1 MKQLT
6 SNEIRHIFLEFFKE
20 KNHTIVSSSSLVPH
34 NDPTLLFTN
43 AGMNQFKDYFLGQQK
58 PKFLRAATSQKCV
71 RAGGKHNDLE
81 NVGYTARHHTFFEM
95 LGNFSFGD
103 YFKKEAIIF
112 AWELLTEKFHIPAN
126 KLLVTVYH
134 EDEEAFDIWKNTIN
148 LPHEKIIKI
157 GDKSDKY
164 ISDNFWMM
172 GDTGPCGPCS
182 EIFFDHGSE
191 IPGGPPGSKNEDGDR
206 FIEIWNLVFM
216 QFNRKED
223 GTMELLPKP
232 SVDTGMGLERI
243 SAVLQSVHSNY
254 EIDVFESL
262 IKHAAKILGVK
273 DHLLPSLKVIADHV
287 RSITFLIN
295 DGVQPSN
302 DGRGYVLRRIMRRAI
317 RHGYKLGAQSPF
329 LASIIQSVAE
339 NMNEAYPELSVNI
352 KKIQAITAQEEDK
365 FFETIANG
373 MDLVDREIIRLKTE
387 KLNQFDGEIAFKLHD
402 TYGFPIDLTADICR
416 ENHIT
421 IDQKVFDQ
429 EMEKQKNQ
437 AKSANNFKAS
447 VQIKIDKEPTIFHGY
462 SDIKTESSI
471 EAIIVDDNLVSEV
484 SDKQVC
490 SLVVNNTPFYAESG
504 GQVGDVGEIFND
516 QMTFTVSDT
525 QKLPN
530 GVVVHIG
537 QIIQGHIGLSDKVTC
552 VVNVKR
558 RDSIKRNHS
567 ATHLLHKALKSV
579 LGDHVEQ
586 KGSLVDEFKTRF
598 DFSHSGQMTSEE
610 LCKVE
615 SLVNEEILKNNST
628 QAEIMPIEVAKKS
641 GAMMLFGEKYDDN
654 VRVLTIGNSKE
665 LCGGT
670 HVSATGDIGLF
681 KIISENGISSGIR
694 RIEATTG
701 FNILELLNK
710 QDSLLNLS
718 AKELKTSKEELS
730 IKIKQVVDQIKDQEK
745 QINLLKQKISNDSK
759 SDLINQVE
767 IIKGNKVLIA
777 RLDAIETP
785 QLRTLIDNLKD
796 AIGSGIIILASTVDE
811 KINIGVGI
819 TKDITNQYHAGK
831 IASQI
836 AEMVDGKGG
845 GKPEMAMAGGHN
857 IKQLPKALEHIK
869 EILNT

>member
-6 SNEIRHIFLEFFKE
+6 SNEIRYIFLEFFKE
-20 KNHTIVSSSSLVPH
+20 KNHTIVSSSSLVPN

-43 AGMNQFKDYFLGQQK
+43 AGMNQFKDYFLGQKK
-58 PKFLRAATSQKCV
+58 PKFLRAATSQKCI

-103 YFKKEAIIF
+103 YFKKDAIIF
-112 AWELLTEKFHIPAN
+112 AWELLTEKFHIPPA

-134 EDEEAFDIWKNTIN
+134 EDEEAYNIWKNTIN
-148 LPHEKIIKI
+148 LPSEKIIKI

-182 EIFFDHGSE
+182 EIFYDHGSE
-191 IPGGPPGSKNEDGDR
+191 IPGGPPGSQNEDGDR

-216 QFNRKED
+216 QYNRKDD
-223 GTMELLPKP
+223 GTMDLLPKP

-254 EIDVFESL
+254 EIDLFQNL
-262 IKHAAKILGVK
+262 IKHSAKILGIK
-273 DHLLPSLKVIADHV
+273 DNLLPSLKVIADHV

-329 LASIIQSVAE
+329 LASIIQSVTD
-339 NMNEAYPELSVNI
+339 NMNEPYPELSLNI
-352 KKIQAITAQEEDK
+352 KKIQAITVQEEDK

-373 MDLVDREIIRLKTE
+373 MDLLDREIIRLKTE
-387 KLNQFDGEIAFKLHD
+387 QLNQIDGEIAFKLHD
-402 TYGFPIDLTADICR
+402 TYGFPIDMTADICR

-429 EMEKQKNQ
+429 EMEKQRNQ

-447 VQIKIDKEPTIFHGY
+447 VQIKIDKQPTIFHGY
-462 SDIKTESSI
+462 SNIKTESSI
-471 EAIIVDDNLVSEV
+471 EAVIVGDNLVNEISG
-484 SDKQVC
+484 KQLC

-530 GVVVHIG
+530 GVIIHIG
-537 QIIQGHIGLSDKVTC
+537 QITRGHIRLSDKVTC

-598 DFSHSGQMTSEE
+598 DFSHSGQMTSEQ

-681 KIISENGISSGIR
+681 KIISENGISSGVR

-730 IKIKQVVDQIKDQEK
+730 IKIKQVIDQIKDQEK
-745 QINLLKQKISNDSK
+745 QINLLKHKITNDSK
-759 SDLINQVE
+759 SDLMNQVE

-796 AIGSGIIILASTVDE
+796 SIGSGIIILASTVDE

>member
-1 MKQLT
+1 MKPLT

-148 LPHEKIIKI
+148 LPQEKIIKI
-157 GDKSDKY
+157 GDKSNKY

-223 GTMELLPKP
+223 GTMDLLPKP

-254 EIDVFESL
+254 EIDIFESL
-262 IKHAAKILGVK
+262 IKHAAKTLGVK

-484 SDKQVC
+484 SDKQAC

-537 QIIQGHIGLSDKVTC
+537 QITQGHIGLSDKVTC
-552 VVNVKR
+552 VVNVQR

-598 DFSHSGQMTSEE
+598 DFSHSGQMTSEQ

-615 SLVNEEILKNNST
+615 SMVNEEILKNNAT

-681 KIISENGISSGIR
+681 KIISENGISSGVR

-718 AKELKTSKEELS
+718 AKELKTSKEDLS

-796 AIGSGIIILASTVDE
+796 GIGSGIIILASTVDE

-869 EILNT
+869 EVLNS

>member
-58 PKFLRAATSQKCV
+58 PKFLRAVTSQKCV

-148 LPHEKIIKI
+148 LPQEKIIKI

-254 EIDVFESL
+254 EIDIFESL
-262 IKHAAKILGVK
+262 IKHAAKILSVK

-329 LASIIQSVAE
+329 LASVIQSVAE

-484 SDKQVC
+484 SDKQAC

-730 IKIKQVVDQIKDQEK
+730 IKIKQVIDQIKDQEK

>member
-58 PKFLRAATSQKCV
+58 PKFLRAVTSQKCV

-262 IKHAAKILGVK
+262 IKHAAKILSVK

-484 SDKQVC
+484 SDKQAC

-504 GQVGDVGEIFND
+504 GQVGDVGKIFND

-730 IKIKQVVDQIKDQEK
+730 IKIKQVIDQIKDQEK
-745 QINLLKQKISNDSK
+745 QINLLKQKITNDSK

>member
-134 EDEEAFDIWKNTIN
+134 EDEEAFDIWKNNIN
-148 LPHEKIIKI
+148 LPQEKIIKI

-216 QFNRKED
+216 QFNRRED

-254 EIDVFESL
+254 EIDLFQSL
-262 IKHAAKILGVK
+262 IKNAAKTLGVK

-329 LASIIQSVAE
+329 LASIILSVAE
-339 NMNEAYPELSVNI
+339 NMNEAYPELSINI
-352 KKIQAITAQEEDK
+352 KKIQAITEQEEDK

-387 KLNQFDGEIAFKLHD
+387 KLSQFDGEIAFKLHD

-416 ENHIT
+416 ENQIT

-437 AKSANNFKAS
+437 AKSANNFKTT
-447 VQIKIDKEPTIFHGY
+447 VQIKIDKDPTIFHGY

-471 EAIIVDDNLVSEV
+471 EAIIVEENLVNEISG
-484 SDKQVC
+484 KQVC
-490 SLVVNNTPFYAESG
+490 NLVVNNTPFYAESG

-598 DFSHSGQMTSEE
+598 DFSHSSQMTSEQI
-610 LCKVE
+610 CKVE
-615 SLVNEEILKNNST
+615 SLVNEEILKNNAT

-681 KIISENGISSGIR
+681 KIISENGISSGVR

-718 AKELKTSKEELS
+718 AKELKTSKEDLS

-745 QINLLKQKISNDSK
+745 QINLLKQKITNDSK

>member
-216 QFNRKED
+216 QFNRRED

-254 EIDVFESL
+254 EIDLFQSL
-262 IKHAAKILGVK
+262 IKNAAKTLGVK

-339 NMNEAYPELSVNI
+339 NMNEAYPELSINI

-387 KLNQFDGEIAFKLHD
+387 KLSQFDGEIAFKLHD

-416 ENHIT
+416 ENQIT

-437 AKSANNFKAS
+437 AKSANNFKTT
-447 VQIKIDKEPTIFHGY
+447 VQIKIDKDPTIFHGY

-471 EAIIVDDNLVSEV
+471 EAIIVEENLVNEISG
-484 SDKQVC
+484 KQVC
-490 SLVVNNTPFYAESG
+490 NLVVNNTPFYAESG

-598 DFSHSGQMTSEE
+598 DFSHSSQMTSEQI
-610 LCKVE
+610 CKVE
-615 SLVNEEILKNNST
+615 SLVNEEILKNNAT

-681 KIISENGISSGIR
+681 KIISENGISSGVR

-718 AKELKTSKEELS
+718 AKELKTSKEDLS

-745 QINLLKQKISNDSK
+745 QINLLKQKITNDSK

>member
-148 LPHEKIIKI
+148 LPQEKIIKI

-223 GTMELLPKP
+223 GTMDLLPKP

-262 IKHAAKILGVK
+262 IKHAAKILSVK

-484 SDKQVC
+484 SDKQAC

-504 GQVGDVGEIFND
+504 GQVGDVGKIFND

-730 IKIKQVVDQIKDQEK
+730 IKIKQVVDQIKDQDK

-869 EILNT
+869 EILKT

>member
-148 LPHEKIIKI
+148 LPQEKIIKI

-262 IKHAAKILGVK
+262 IKHAAKILSVK

-462 SDIKTESSI
+462 SDIKSESSI

-490 SLVVNNTPFYAESG
+490 SLVVNSTPFYAESG

-610 LCKVE
+610 LFKVE

>member
-1 MKQLT
+1 MKPLT

-148 LPHEKIIKI
+148 LPQEKIIKI

-191 IPGGPPGSKNEDGDR
+191 IPGGPPGSENEDGDR

-216 QFNRKED
+216 QFNRRQD

-254 EIDVFESL
+254 EIDVFQSL
-262 IKHAAKILGVK
+262 IKNAAKTLGVK

-329 LASIIQSVAE
+329 LASIILGVAE

-416 ENHIT
+416 ENQIT

-437 AKSANNFKAS
+437 AKSANNFKTT
-447 VQIKIDKEPTIFHGY
+447 VQIKIDKDPTIFHGY

-471 EAIIVDDNLVSEV
+471 EAIIVEENLVNEISG
-484 SDKQVC
+484 KQVC

-537 QIIQGHIGLSDKVTC
+537 QITQGHIGLSDKVTC
-552 VVNVKR
+552 VVNVQR

-598 DFSHSGQMTSEE
+598 DFSHSGQMTSEQ

-615 SLVNEEILKNNST
+615 SMVNEEILKNNAT

-681 KIISENGISSGIR
+681 KIISENGISSGVR

-718 AKELKTSKEELS
+718 AKELKTSKEDLS

-745 QINLLKQKISNDSK
+745 QINLLKQKITNDSK

-796 AIGSGIIILASTVDE
+796 GIGSGIIILASTVDE

>member
-6 SNEIRHIFLEFFKE
+6 SNEIRYIFLEFFKE
-20 KNHTIVSSSSLVPH
+20 KNHTIVSSSSLVPN

-43 AGMNQFKDYFLGQQK
+43 AGMNQFKDYFLGQKK
-58 PKFLRAATSQKCV
+58 PKFLRAATSQKCI

-103 YFKKEAIIF
+103 YFKKDAIIF
-112 AWELLTEKFHIPAN
+112 AWELLTEKFHIPPA

-134 EDEEAFDIWKNTIN
+134 EDEEAYNIWKNTIN
-148 LPHEKIIKI
+148 LPSEKIIKI

-182 EIFFDHGSE
+182 EIFYDHGSE
-191 IPGGPPGSKNEDGDR
+191 ILGGPPGSQNEDGDR

-216 QFNRKED
+216 QYNRKDD
-223 GTMELLPKP
+223 GTMDLLPKP

-254 EIDVFESL
+254 EIDLFQNL
-262 IKHAAKILGVK
+262 IKHSAKILGIK
-273 DHLLPSLKVIADHV
+273 DNLLPSLKVIADHV

-329 LASIIQSVAE
+329 LASIIQSVTD
-339 NMNEAYPELSVNI
+339 NMNEPYPELSLNI
-352 KKIQAITAQEEDK
+352 KKIQAITVQEENK

-373 MDLVDREIIRLKTE
+373 MDLLDREIIRLKTE
-387 KLNQFDGEIAFKLHD
+387 QLNQIDGEIAFKLHD
-402 TYGFPIDLTADICR
+402 TYGFPIDMTADICR

-429 EMEKQKNQ
+429 EMEKQRNQ

-447 VQIKIDKEPTIFHGY
+447 VQIKIDKQPTIFHGY
-462 SDIKTESSI
+462 SNIKTESSI
-471 EAIIVDDNLVSEV
+471 EAVIVGDNLVNEISG
-484 SDKQVC
+484 KQLC

-530 GVVVHIG
+530 GVIIHIG
-537 QIIQGHIGLSDKVTC
+537 QITRGHIRLSDKVTC

-598 DFSHSGQMTSEE
+598 DFSHSGQMTSEQ

-681 KIISENGISSGIR
+681 KIISENGISSGVR

-730 IKIKQVVDQIKDQEK
+730 IKIKQVIDQIKDQEK
-745 QINLLKQKISNDSK
+745 QINLLKHKITNDSK
-759 SDLINQVE
+759 SDLMNQVE

-796 AIGSGIIILASTVDE
+796 SIGSGIIILASTVDE

>member
-262 IKHAAKILGVK
+262 IKHAAKILSVK

-490 SLVVNNTPFYAESG
+490 SLVVNSTPFYAESG

-869 EILNT
+869 EILNS

>member
-6 SNEIRHIFLEFFKE
+6 SNEIRYIFLEFFKE
-20 KNHTIVSSSSLVPH
+20 KNHTIVSSSSLVPN

-43 AGMNQFKDYFLGQQK
+43 AGMNQFKDYFLGQKK
-58 PKFLRAATSQKCV
+58 PKFLRAVTSQKCI

-103 YFKKEAIIF
+103 YFKKDAIIF
-112 AWELLTEKFHIPAN
+112 AWELLTEKFHIPAA

-134 EDEEAFDIWKNTIN
+134 EDEEAYNIWKNTIN
-148 LPHEKIIKI
+148 LPSEKIIKI

-182 EIFFDHGSE
+182 EIFYDHGSE
-191 IPGGPPGSKNEDGDR
+191 ILGGPPGSQNEDGDR

-216 QFNRKED
+216 QYNRKDD
-223 GTMELLPKP
+223 GTMDLLPKP

-254 EIDVFESL
+254 EIDLFQNL
-262 IKHAAKILGVK
+262 IKHSAKILGIK
-273 DHLLPSLKVIADHV
+273 DNLLPSLKVIADHV

-329 LASIIQSVAE
+329 LASIIQSVTD
-339 NMNEAYPELSVNI
+339 NMNEPYPELSLNI
-352 KKIQAITAQEEDK
+352 KKIQAITVQEEDK

-373 MDLVDREIIRLKTE
+373 MDLLDREIIRLKTE
-387 KLNQFDGEIAFKLHD
+387 KLNQIDGEIAFKLHD
-402 TYGFPIDLTADICR
+402 TYGFPIDMTADICR

-421 IDQKVFDQ
+421 IDKKVFDQ
-429 EMEKQKNQ
+429 EMEKQRNQ

-447 VQIKIDKEPTIFHGY
+447 VQIKIDKQPTIFHGY
-462 SDIKTESSI
+462 SNIKTESSI
-471 EAIIVDDNLVSEV
+471 EAVIVGDNLVNEISG
-484 SDKQVC
+484 KQLC

-530 GVVVHIG
+530 GVIIHIG
-537 QIIQGHIGLSDKVTC
+537 QITRGHIRLSDKVTC

-598 DFSHSGQMTSEE
+598 DFSHSGQMTSEQ

-681 KIISENGISSGIR
+681 KIISENGISSGVR

-730 IKIKQVVDQIKDQEK
+730 IKIKQVIDQIKDQEK
-745 QINLLKQKISNDSK
+745 QINLLKHKITNDSK
-759 SDLINQVE
+759 SDLMNQVE

-796 AIGSGIIILASTVDE
+796 SIGSGIIILASTVDE

>member
-223 GTMELLPKP
+223 GTMDLLPKP

-254 EIDVFESL
+254 EIDLFQSL
-262 IKHAAKILGVK
+262 IKNAAKTLGVK

-339 NMNEAYPELSVNI
+339 NMNEAYPELSINI

-387 KLNQFDGEIAFKLHD
+387 KLSQFDGEIAFKLHD

-416 ENHIT
+416 ENQIT

-437 AKSANNFKAS
+437 AKSANNFKTT
-447 VQIKIDKEPTIFHGY
+447 VQIKIDKDPTIFHGY

-471 EAIIVDDNLVSEV
+471 EAIIVEENLVNEISG
-484 SDKQVC
+484 KQVC
-490 SLVVNNTPFYAESG
+490 NLVVNNTPFYAESG

-598 DFSHSGQMTSEE
+598 DFSHSSQMTSEQI
-610 LCKVE
+610 CKVE
-615 SLVNEEILKNNST
+615 SLVNEEILKNNAT

-681 KIISENGISSGIR
+681 KIISENGISSGVR

-718 AKELKTSKEELS
+718 AKELKTSKEDLS

-745 QINLLKQKISNDSK
+745 QINLLKQKITNDSK

>member
-6 SNEIRHIFLEFFKE
+6 SNEIRYIFLEFFKE
-20 KNHTIVSSSSLVPH
+20 KNHTIVSSSSLVPN

-43 AGMNQFKDYFLGQQK
+43 AGMNQFKDYFLGQKK
-58 PKFLRAATSQKCV
+58 PKFLRAATSQKCI

-103 YFKKEAIIF
+103 YFKKDAIIF
-112 AWELLTEKFHIPAN
+112 AWELLTEKFHIPAA

-134 EDEEAFDIWKNTIN
+134 EDEEAYNIWKNTIN
-148 LPHEKIIKI
+148 LPSEKIIKI

-182 EIFFDHGSE
+182 EIFYDHGSE
-191 IPGGPPGSKNEDGDR
+191 IPGGPPGSQNEDGDR

-216 QFNRKED
+216 QYNRKDD
-223 GTMELLPKP
+223 GTMDLLPKP

-254 EIDVFESL
+254 EIDLFQNL
-262 IKHAAKILGVK
+262 IKHSAKILGIK
-273 DHLLPSLKVIADHV
+273 DNLLPSLKVIADHV

-329 LASIIQSVAE
+329 LASIIQSVTD
-339 NMNEAYPELSVNI
+339 NMNEPYPELSLNI
-352 KKIQAITAQEEDK
+352 KKIQAITVQEEDK

-373 MDLVDREIIRLKTE
+373 MDLLDREIIRLKTE
-387 KLNQFDGEIAFKLHD
+387 QLNQIDGEIAFKLHD
-402 TYGFPIDLTADICR
+402 TYGFPIDMTADICR

-421 IDQKVFDQ
+421 IDKKVFDQ
-429 EMEKQKNQ
+429 EMEKQRNQ

-447 VQIKIDKEPTIFHGY
+447 VQIKIDKQPTIFHGY
-462 SDIKTESSI
+462 SNIKTESSI
-471 EAIIVDDNLVSEV
+471 EAVIVGDNLVNEISG
-484 SDKQVC
+484 KQLC

-516 QMTFTVSDT
+516 QMIFTVSDT

-530 GVVVHIG
+530 GVIIHIG
-537 QIIQGHIGLSDKVTC
+537 QITRGHIRLSYKVTC

-598 DFSHSGQMTSEE
+598 DFSHSGQMTSEQ

-681 KIISENGISSGIR
+681 KIISENGISSGVR

-730 IKIKQVVDQIKDQEK
+730 IKIKQVIDQIKDQEK
-745 QINLLKQKISNDSK
+745 QINLLKHKITNDSK
-759 SDLINQVE
+759 SDLMNQVE

-796 AIGSGIIILASTVDE
+796 SIGSGIIILASTVDE

>member
-148 LPHEKIIKI
+148 LPQEKIIKI

-223 GTMELLPKP
+223 GTMDLLPKP

-254 EIDVFESL
+254 EIDIFESL
-262 IKHAAKILGVK
+262 IKHAAKILSVK

>member
-134 EDEEAFDIWKNTIN
+134 EDEEAFDIWKNNIN
-148 LPHEKIIKI
+148 LPQEKIIKI

-191 IPGGPPGSKNEDGDR
+191 IPGGPPGSENEDGDR

-254 EIDVFESL
+254 EIDLFQSL
-262 IKHAAKILGVK
+262 IKNAAKTLGVK

-339 NMNEAYPELSVNI
+339 NMNEAYPELSINI
-352 KKIQAITAQEEDK
+352 KKIQAITEQEEDK

-387 KLNQFDGEIAFKLHD
+387 KLSQFDGEIAFKLHD

-416 ENHIT
+416 ENQIT

-437 AKSANNFKAS
+437 AKSANNFKTT
-447 VQIKIDKEPTIFHGY
+447 VQIKIDKDPTIFHGY

-471 EAIIVDDNLVSEV
+471 EAIIVEENLVNEISG
-484 SDKQVC
+484 KQVC
-490 SLVVNNTPFYAESG
+490 NLVVNNTPFYAESG

-598 DFSHSGQMTSEE
+598 DFSHSSQMTSEQI
-610 LCKVE
+610 CKVE
-615 SLVNEEILKNNST
+615 SLVNEEILKNNAT

-681 KIISENGISSGIR
+681 KIISENGISSGVR

-718 AKELKTSKEELS
+718 AKELKTSKEDLS

-745 QINLLKQKISNDSK
+745 QINLLKQKITNDSK

>member
-58 PKFLRAATSQKCV
+58 PKFLRAVTSQKCV

-148 LPHEKIIKI
+148 LPQEKIIKI

-223 GTMELLPKP
+223 GTMDLLPKP

-254 EIDVFESL
+254 EIDIFESL
-262 IKHAAKILGVK
+262 IKHAAKILSVK

-329 LASIIQSVAE
+329 LASVIQSVAE

-484 SDKQVC
+484 SDKQAC

-504 GQVGDVGEIFND
+504 GQVGDVGKIFND

-710 QDSLLNLS
+710 QDSLLNFS

-730 IKIKQVVDQIKDQEK
+730 IKIKQVIDQIKDQEK

>member
-6 SNEIRHIFLEFFKE
+6 SNEIRYIFLEFFKE
-20 KNHTIVSSSSLVPH
+20 KNHTIVSSSSLVPN

-43 AGMNQFKDYFLGQQK
+43 AGMNQFKDYFLGQKK
-58 PKFLRAATSQKCV
+58 PKFLRAATSQKCI

-103 YFKKEAIIF
+103 YFKKDAIIF
-112 AWELLTEKFHIPAN
+112 AWELLTEKFHIPPA

-134 EDEEAFDIWKNTIN
+134 EDEEAYNIWKNTIN
-148 LPHEKIIKI
+148 LPNEKIIKI

-182 EIFFDHGSE
+182 EIFYDHGSE
-191 IPGGPPGSKNEDGDR
+191 IPGGPPGSQNEDGDR

-216 QFNRKED
+216 QYNRKDD
-223 GTMELLPKP
+223 GTMDLLPKP

-254 EIDVFESL
+254 EIDLFQNL
-262 IKHAAKILGVK
+262 IKHSAKILGIK
-273 DHLLPSLKVIADHV
+273 DNLLPSLKVIADHV

-329 LASIIQSVAE
+329 LASIIQSVTD
-339 NMNEAYPELSVNI
+339 NMNEPYPELSLNI
-352 KKIQAITAQEEDK
+352 KKIQAITVQEEDK

-373 MDLVDREIIRLKTE
+373 MDLLDREIIRLKTE
-387 KLNQFDGEIAFKLHD
+387 QLNQIDGEIAFKLHD
-402 TYGFPIDLTADICR
+402 TYGFPIDMTADICR

-429 EMEKQKNQ
+429 EMEKQRNQ

-447 VQIKIDKEPTIFHGY
+447 VQIKIDKQPTIFHGY
-462 SDIKTESSI
+462 SNIKTESSI
-471 EAIIVDDNLVSEV
+471 EAVIVGDNLVNEISG
-484 SDKQVC
+484 KQLC

-530 GVVVHIG
+530 GVIIHIG
-537 QIIQGHIGLSDKVTC
+537 QITRGHIRLSDKVTC

-598 DFSHSGQMTSEE
+598 DFSHSGQMTSEQ

-681 KIISENGISSGIR
+681 KIISENGISSGVR

-730 IKIKQVVDQIKDQEK
+730 IKIKQVIDQIKDQEK
-745 QINLLKQKISNDSK
+745 QINLLKHKITNDSK
-759 SDLINQVE
+759 SDLMNQVE

-796 AIGSGIIILASTVDE
+796 SIGSGIIILASTVDE

>member
-148 LPHEKIIKI
+148 LPQEKIIKI

-254 EIDVFESL
+254 EIDLFQSL
-262 IKHAAKILGVK
+262 IKNAAKTLGVK

-329 LASIIQSVAE
+329 LASIILGVAE

-416 ENHIT
+416 ENQIT

-437 AKSANNFKAS
+437 AKSANNFKTT
-447 VQIKIDKEPTIFHGY
+447 VQIKIDKDPTIFHGY

-484 SDKQVC
+484 SDKQAC

-537 QIIQGHIGLSDKVTC
+537 QITQGHIGLSDKVTC
-552 VVNVKR
+552 VVNVQR

-598 DFSHSGQMTSEE
+598 DFSHSGQMSSEQ

-615 SLVNEEILKNNST
+615 SMVNEEILKNNAT

-681 KIISENGISSGIR
+681 KIISENGISSGVR

-718 AKELKTSKEELS
+718 AKELKTSKEDLS

-745 QINLLKQKISNDSK
+745 QINLLKQKITNDSK

-869 EILNT
+869 EVLNS

>member
-6 SNEIRHIFLEFFKE
+6 SNEIRYIFLEFFKE
-20 KNHTIVSSSSLVPH
+20 KNHTIVSSSSLVPN

-43 AGMNQFKDYFLGQQK
+43 AGMNQFKDYFLGQKK
-58 PKFLRAATSQKCV
+58 PKFLRAATSQKCI

-103 YFKKEAIIF
+103 YFKKDAIIF
-112 AWELLTEKFHIPAN
+112 AWELLTEKFHIPAA

-134 EDEEAFDIWKNTIN
+134 EDEEAYNIWKNTIN
-148 LPHEKIIKI
+148 LPSEKIIKI

-182 EIFFDHGSE
+182 EIFYDHGSE
-191 IPGGPPGSKNEDGDR
+191 ILGGPPGSQNEDGDR

-216 QFNRKED
+216 QYNRKDD
-223 GTMELLPKP
+223 GTMDLLPKP

-254 EIDVFESL
+254 EIDLFQNL
-262 IKHAAKILGVK
+262 IKHSAKILGIK
-273 DHLLPSLKVIADHV
+273 DNLLPSLKVIADHV

-329 LASIIQSVAE
+329 LASIIQSVTD
-339 NMNEAYPELSVNI
+339 NMNEPYPELSLNI
-352 KKIQAITAQEEDK
+352 KKIQAITVQEEDK

-373 MDLVDREIIRLKTE
+373 MDLLDREIIRLKTE
-387 KLNQFDGEIAFKLHD
+387 QLNQIDGEIAFKLHD
-402 TYGFPIDLTADICR
+402 TYGFPIDMTADICR

-429 EMEKQKNQ
+429 EMEKQRNQ

-447 VQIKIDKEPTIFHGY
+447 VQIKIDKQPTIFHGY
-462 SDIKTESSI
+462 SNIKTESSI
-471 EAIIVDDNLVSEV
+471 EAVIVGDNLVNEISG
-484 SDKQVC
+484 KQLC

-530 GVVVHIG
+530 GVIIHIG
-537 QIIQGHIGLSDKVTC
+537 QITRGHIRLSDKVTC
-552 VVNVKR
+552 LVNVKR

-598 DFSHSGQMTSEE
+598 DFSHSGQMTSEQ

-681 KIISENGISSGIR
+681 KIISENGISSGVR

-730 IKIKQVVDQIKDQEK
+730 IKIKQVIDQIKDQEK
-745 QINLLKQKISNDSK
+745 QINLLKHKITNDSK
-759 SDLINQVE
+759 SDLMNQVE

-796 AIGSGIIILASTVDE
+796 SIGSGIIILASTVDE

>member
-182 EIFFDHGSE
+182 EIFFDNGSE

-223 GTMELLPKP
+223 GTMDLLPKP

-262 IKHAAKILGVK
+262 IKHAAKILSVK

-490 SLVVNNTPFYAESG
+490 SLVVNSTPFYAESG

-718 AKELKTSKEELS
+718 AKELKTSKEDLS

-745 QINLLKQKISNDSK
+745 QINLLKQKITNDSK

>member
-103 YFKKEAIIF
+103 YFKKEAIVF

-191 IPGGPPGSKNEDGDR
+191 IPGGPPGSENEDGDR

-223 GTMELLPKP
+223 GSMELLPKP

-254 EIDVFESL
+254 EIDLFQSL
-262 IKHAAKILGVK
+262 IKHAAKTLGVK

-329 LASIIQSVAE
+329 LASIIHSVAE
-339 NMNEAYPELSVNI
+339 NMNEAYPELSINI

-373 MDLVDREIIRLKTE
+373 MELVDREIIRLKTE
-387 KLNQFDGEIAFKLHD
+387 KLTQFDGEIAFKLHD

-416 ENHIT
+416 ENDIT

-447 VQIKIDKEPTIFHGY
+447 VQIKIDKEPTVFHGY

-471 EAIIVDDNLVSEV
+471 EAIIVDDNLVNEISGN
-484 SDKQVC
+484 QLC
-490 SLVVNNTPFYAESG
+490 GIVVNNTPFYAESG

-516 QMTFTVSDT
+516 QMIFTVSDT

-530 GVVVHIG
+530 GVVVHMG
-537 QIIQGHIGLSDKVTC
+537 QITQGHIQLSDKVTC
-552 VVNVKR
+552 AVNAKR

-598 DFSHSGQMTSEE
+598 DFSHSGQMTFEQ

-654 VRVLTIGNSKE
+654 VRVLSIGNSKE

-670 HVSATGDIGLF
+670 HVTATGDIGLF
-681 KIISENGISSGIR
+681 KIISENGISSGVR

-745 QINLLKQKISNDSK
+745 QINLLKQKITNNSK

-785 QLRTLIDNLKD
+785 QLRTLIDNLKEG
-796 AIGSGIIILASTVDE
+796 IGSGIIILASTVDE

>member
-6 SNEIRHIFLEFFKE
+6 SNEIRYIFLEFFKE
-20 KNHTIVSSSSLVPH
+20 KNHTIVSSSSLVPN

-43 AGMNQFKDYFLGQQK
+43 AGMNQFKDYFLGQKK
-58 PKFLRAATSQKCV
+58 PKFLRAATSQKCI

-103 YFKKEAIIF
+103 YFKKDAIIF
-112 AWELLTEKFHIPAN
+112 AWELLTEKFHIPAA

-134 EDEEAFDIWKNTIN
+134 EDEEAYNIWKNTIN
-148 LPHEKIIKI
+148 LPNEKIIKI

-182 EIFFDHGSE
+182 EIFYDHGSE
-191 IPGGPPGSKNEDGDR
+191 IPGGPPGSQNEDGDR

-216 QFNRKED
+216 QYNRKDD
-223 GTMELLPKP
+223 GTMDLLPKP

-254 EIDVFESL
+254 EIDLFQNL
-262 IKHAAKILGVK
+262 IKHSAKILGIK
-273 DHLLPSLKVIADHV
+273 DNLLPSLKVIADHV

-329 LASIIQSVAE
+329 LASIIQSVTD
-339 NMNEAYPELSVNI
+339 NMNEPYPELSLNI
-352 KKIQAITAQEEDK
+352 KKIQAITVQEEDK

-373 MDLVDREIIRLKTE
+373 MDLLDREIIRLKTE
-387 KLNQFDGEIAFKLHD
+387 QLNQIDGEIAFKLHD
-402 TYGFPIDLTADICR
+402 TYGFPIDMTADICR

-429 EMEKQKNQ
+429 EMEKQRNQ

-447 VQIKIDKEPTIFHGY
+447 VQIKIDKQPTIFHGY
-462 SDIKTESSI
+462 SNIKTESSI
-471 EAIIVDDNLVSEV
+471 EAVIVDDNLVNEISG
-484 SDKQVC
+484 KQLC

-530 GVVVHIG
+530 GVIIHIG
-537 QIIQGHIGLSDKVTC
+537 QITRGHIRLSDKVTC

-598 DFSHSGQMTSEE
+598 DFSHSGQMTSEQ

-681 KIISENGISSGIR
+681 KIISENGISSGVR

-730 IKIKQVVDQIKDQEK
+730 IKIKQVIDQIKDQEK
-745 QINLLKQKISNDSK
+745 QINLLKHKITNDSK
-759 SDLINQVE
+759 SDLMNQVE

-796 AIGSGIIILASTVDE
+796 SIGSGIIILASTVDE

>member
-191 IPGGPPGSKNEDGDR
+191 IPGGPPGSENEDGDR

-216 QFNRKED
+216 QFNRRED

-254 EIDVFESL
+254 EIDLFQSL
-262 IKHAAKILGVK
+262 IKNAAKTLGVK

-416 ENHIT
+416 ENQIT

-437 AKSANNFKAS
+437 AKSANNFKTT
-447 VQIKIDKEPTIFHGY
+447 VQIKIDKDPTIFHGY

-471 EAIIVDDNLVSEV
+471 EAIIVEENLVNEISG
-484 SDKQVC
+484 KQVC

-537 QIIQGHIGLSDKVTC
+537 QITQGHIGLSDKVTC
-552 VVNVKR
+552 VVNVQR

-598 DFSHSGQMTSEE
+598 DFSHSGQMTSEQ

-615 SLVNEEILKNNST
+615 SMVNEEILKNNAT

-681 KIISENGISSGIR
+681 KIISENGISSGVR

-718 AKELKTSKEELS
+718 GKELKTSKEDLS

-745 QINLLKQKISNDSK
+745 QINLLKQKITNDSK

-869 EILNT
+869 EILNS

>member
-6 SNEIRHIFLEFFKE
+6 SNEIRYIFLEFFKE
-20 KNHTIVSSSSLVPH
+20 KNHTIVSSSSLVPN

-43 AGMNQFKDYFLGQQK
+43 AGMNQFKDYFLGQKK
-58 PKFLRAATSQKCV
+58 PKFLRAATSQKCI

-103 YFKKEAIIF
+103 YFKKDAIIF
-112 AWELLTEKFHIPAN
+112 AWELLTEKFHIPPA

-134 EDEEAFDIWKNTIN
+134 EDEEAYNIWKNTIN
-148 LPHEKIIKI
+148 LPSEKIIKI

-182 EIFFDHGSE
+182 EIFYDHGSE
-191 IPGGPPGSKNEDGDR
+191 IPGGPPGSQNEDGDR

-216 QFNRKED
+216 QYNRKDD
-223 GTMELLPKP
+223 GTMDLIPKP

-254 EIDVFESL
+254 EIDLFQNL
-262 IKHAAKILGVK
+262 IKHSAKILGIK
-273 DHLLPSLKVIADHV
+273 DNLLPSLKVIADHV

-329 LASIIQSVAE
+329 LASIIQSVTD
-339 NMNEAYPELSVNI
+339 NMNEPYPELSLNI
-352 KKIQAITAQEEDK
+352 KKIQAITVQEEDK

-373 MDLVDREIIRLKTE
+373 MDLLDREIIRLKTE
-387 KLNQFDGEIAFKLHD
+387 QLNQIDGEIAFKLHD
-402 TYGFPIDLTADICR
+402 TYGFPIDMTADICR

-429 EMEKQKNQ
+429 EMEKQRNQ

-447 VQIKIDKEPTIFHGY
+447 VQIKIDKQPTIFHGY
-462 SDIKTESSI
+462 SNIKTESSI
-471 EAIIVDDNLVSEV
+471 EAVIVGDNLVNEISG
-484 SDKQVC
+484 KQLC

-530 GVVVHIG
+530 GVIIHIG
-537 QIIQGHIGLSDKVTC
+537 QITRGHIRLSDKVTC

-598 DFSHSGQMTSEE
+598 DFSHSGQMTSEQ

-681 KIISENGISSGIR
+681 KIISENGISSGVR

-730 IKIKQVVDQIKDQEK
+730 IKIKQVIDQIKDQEK
-745 QINLLKQKISNDSK
+745 QINLLKHKITNDSK
-759 SDLINQVE
+759 SDLMNQVE

-796 AIGSGIIILASTVDE
+796 SIGSGIIILASTVDE

>member
-6 SNEIRHIFLEFFKE
+6 SNEIRYIFLEFFKE
-20 KNHTIVSSSSLVPH
+20 KNHTIVSSSSLVPN

-43 AGMNQFKDYFLGQQK
+43 AGMNQFKDYFLGQKK
-58 PKFLRAATSQKCV
+58 PKFLRAATSQKCI

-103 YFKKEAIIF
+103 YFKKDAIIF
-112 AWELLTEKFHIPAN
+112 AWELLTEKFHIPAA

-134 EDEEAFDIWKNTIN
+134 EDEEAYNIWKNTIN
-148 LPHEKIIKI
+148 LPSEKIIKI

-182 EIFFDHGSE
+182 EIFYDHGSE
-191 IPGGPPGSKNEDGDR
+191 IPGCPPGSQNEDGDR

-216 QFNRKED
+216 QYNRKDD
-223 GTMELLPKP
+223 GTMDLLPKP

-254 EIDVFESL
+254 EIDLFQNL
-262 IKHAAKILGVK
+262 IKHSAKILGIK
-273 DHLLPSLKVIADHV
+273 DNLLPSLKVIADHV

-329 LASIIQSVAE
+329 LASIIQSVTD
-339 NMNEAYPELSVNI
+339 NMNEPYPELSLNI
-352 KKIQAITAQEEDK
+352 KKIQAITVQEEDK

-373 MDLVDREIIRLKTE
+373 MDLLDREIIRLKTE
-387 KLNQFDGEIAFKLHD
+387 QLNQIDGEIAFKLHD
-402 TYGFPIDLTADICR
+402 TYGFPIDMTADICR

-429 EMEKQKNQ
+429 EMEKQRNQ

-447 VQIKIDKEPTIFHGY
+447 VQIKIDKQPTIFHGY
-462 SDIKTESSI
+462 SNIKTESSI
-471 EAIIVDDNLVSEV
+471 EAVIVGDNLVNEISG
-484 SDKQVC
+484 KQLC

-530 GVVVHIG
+530 GVIIHIG
-537 QIIQGHIGLSDKVTC
+537 QITRGHIRLSDKVTC

-598 DFSHSGQMTSEE
+598 DFSHSGQMTSEQ

-681 KIISENGISSGIR
+681 KIISENGISSGVR

-730 IKIKQVVDQIKDQEK
+730 IKIKQVIDQIKDQEK
-745 QINLLKQKISNDSK
+745 QINLLKHKITNDSK
-759 SDLINQVE
+759 SDLMNQVE

-796 AIGSGIIILASTVDE
+796 SIGSGIIILASTVDE

>member
-103 YFKKEAIIF
+103 YFKKEAIVF

-191 IPGGPPGSKNEDGDR
+191 IPGGPPGSENEDGDR

-254 EIDVFESL
+254 EIDLFQSL
-262 IKHAAKILGVK
+262 IKHAAKTLGVK

-329 LASIIQSVAE
+329 LASIIHSVAE
-339 NMNEAYPELSVNI
+339 NMNEAYPELSINI

-373 MDLVDREIIRLKTE
+373 MELVDREIIRLKTE
-387 KLNQFDGEIAFKLHD
+387 KLTQFDGEIAFKLHD

-416 ENHIT
+416 ENDIT

-447 VQIKIDKEPTIFHGY
+447 VQIKIDKEPTVFHGY

-471 EAIIVDDNLVSEV
+471 EAIIVDDNLVNEISGN
-484 SDKQVC
+484 QLC
-490 SLVVNNTPFYAESG
+490 GIVVNNTPFYAESG

-516 QMTFTVSDT
+516 QMIFTVSDT

-530 GVVVHIG
+530 GVVVHMG
-537 QIIQGHIGLSDKVTC
+537 QITQGHIQLSDKVTC

-598 DFSHSGQMTSEE
+598 DFSHSGQMTFEQ

-670 HVSATGDIGLF
+670 HVTATGDIGLF
-681 KIISENGISSGIR
+681 KIISENGISSGVR

-745 QINLLKQKISNDSK
+745 QINLLKQKITNNSK

-785 QLRTLIDNLKD
+785 QLRTLIDNLKEG
-796 AIGSGIIILASTVDE
+796 IGSGIIILASTVDE

>member
-6 SNEIRHIFLEFFKE
+6 SNEIRYIFLEFFKE
-20 KNHTIVSSSSLVPH
+20 KNHTIVSSSSLVPN

-43 AGMNQFKDYFLGQQK
+43 AGMNQFKDYFLGQKK
-58 PKFLRAATSQKCV
+58 PKFLRAATSQKCI

-81 NVGYTARHHTFFEM
+81 NLGYTARHHTFFEM

-103 YFKKEAIIF
+103 YFKKDAIIF
-112 AWELLTEKFHIPAN
+112 AWELLTEKFHIPAA

-134 EDEEAFDIWKNTIN
+134 EDEEAYNIWKNTIN
-148 LPHEKIIKI
+148 LPSEKIIKI

-182 EIFFDHGSE
+182 EIFYDHGSE
-191 IPGGPPGSKNEDGDR
+191 IPGGPPGSQNEDGDR

-216 QFNRKED
+216 QYNRKDD
-223 GTMELLPKP
+223 GTMDLLPKP

-254 EIDVFESL
+254 EIDLFQNL
-262 IKHAAKILGVK
+262 IKHSAKILGIK
-273 DHLLPSLKVIADHV
+273 DNLLPSLKVIADHV

-329 LASIIQSVAE
+329 LASIIQSVTD
-339 NMNEAYPELSVNI
+339 NMNEPYPELSLNI
-352 KKIQAITAQEEDK
+352 KKIQAITVQEEDK

-373 MDLVDREIIRLKTE
+373 MDLLDREIIRLKTE
-387 KLNQFDGEIAFKLHD
+387 QLNQIDGEIAFKLHD
-402 TYGFPIDLTADICR
+402 TYGFPIDMTADICR

-429 EMEKQKNQ
+429 EMEKQRNQ

-447 VQIKIDKEPTIFHGY
+447 VQIKIDKQPTIFHGY
-462 SDIKTESSI
+462 SNIKTESSI
-471 EAIIVDDNLVSEV
+471 EAVIVGDNLVNEISG
-484 SDKQVC
+484 KQLC

-516 QMTFTVSDT
+516 QMIFTVSDT

-530 GVVVHIG
+530 GVIIHIG
-537 QIIQGHIGLSDKVTC
+537 QITRGHIRLSDKVTC

-598 DFSHSGQMTSEE
+598 DFSHSGQMTSEQ

-681 KIISENGISSGIR
+681 KIISENGISSGVR

-730 IKIKQVVDQIKDQEK
+730 IKIKQVIDQIKDQEK
-745 QINLLKQKISNDSK
+745 QINLLKHKITNDSK
-759 SDLINQVE
+759 SDLMNQVE

-796 AIGSGIIILASTVDE
+796 SIGSGIIILASTVDE

>member
-1 MKQLT
+1 MKPLT

-134 EDEEAFDIWKNTIN
+134 EDEEAFDIWKNNIN

-191 IPGGPPGSKNEDGDR
+191 IPGGPPGSENEDGDR

-216 QFNRKED
+216 QFNRRQD

-254 EIDVFESL
+254 EIDLFQSL
-262 IKHAAKILGVK
+262 IKNAAKTLGVK

-416 ENHIT
+416 ENQIT

-437 AKSANNFKAS
+437 AKSANNFKTT
-447 VQIKIDKEPTIFHGY
+447 VQIKIDKDPTIFHGY

-471 EAIIVDDNLVSEV
+471 EAIIVEENLVNEISG
-484 SDKQVC
+484 KQVC

-537 QIIQGHIGLSDKVTC
+537 QITQGHIGLSDKVTC
-552 VVNVKR
+552 VVNVQR

-598 DFSHSGQMTSEE
+598 DFSHSGQMTSEQ

-615 SLVNEEILKNNST
+615 SMVNEEILKNNAT

-681 KIISENGISSGIR
+681 KIISENGISSGVR

-718 AKELKTSKEELS
+718 AKELKTSKEDLS

-745 QINLLKQKISNDSK
+745 QINLLKQKITNDSK

-796 AIGSGIIILASTVDE
+796 GIGSGIIILASTVDE

-869 EILNT
+869 EVLNS

>member
-1 MKQLT
+1 
-6 SNEIRHIFLEFFKE
+6 
-20 KNHTIVSSSSLVPH
+20 
-34 NDPTLLFTN
+34 
-43 AGMNQFKDYFLGQQK
+43 KD
-58 PKFLRAATSQKCV
+58 
-71 RAGGKHNDLE
+71 
-81 NVGYTARHHTFFEM
+81 
-95 LGNFSFGD
+95 
-103 YFKKEAIIF
+103 
-112 AWELLTEKFHIPAN
+112 
-126 KLLVTVYH
+126 
-134 EDEEAFDIWKNTIN
+134 
-148 LPHEKIIKI
+148 
-157 GDKSDKY
+157 
-164 ISDNFWMM
+164 
-172 GDTGPCGPCS
+172 
-182 EIFFDHGSE
+182 
-191 IPGGPPGSKNEDGDR
+191 
-206 FIEIWNLVFM
+206 
-216 QFNRKED
+216 D
-223 GTMELLPKP
+223 GTMDLLPKP

-254 EIDVFESL
+254 EIDLFQNL
-262 IKHAAKILGVK
+262 IKHSAKILGIK
-273 DHLLPSLKVIADHV
+273 DNLLPSLKVIADHV

-329 LASIIQSVAE
+329 LASIIQSVTD
-339 NMNEAYPELSVNI
+339 NMNEPYPELSLNI
-352 KKIQAITAQEEDK
+352 KKIQAITVQEEDK

-373 MDLVDREIIRLKTE
+373 MDLLDREIIRLKTE
-387 KLNQFDGEIAFKLHD
+387 QLNQIDGEIAFKLHD
-402 TYGFPIDLTADICR
+402 TYGFPIDMTADICR

-429 EMEKQKNQ
+429 EMEKQRNQ

-447 VQIKIDKEPTIFHGY
+447 VQIKIDKQPTIFHGY
-462 SDIKTESSI
+462 SNIKTESSI
-471 EAIIVDDNLVSEV
+471 EAVIVDDNLVNEISG
-484 SDKQVC
+484 KQLC

-516 QMTFTVSDT
+516 QMIFTVSDT

-530 GVVVHIG
+530 GVIIHIG
-537 QIIQGHIGLSDKVTC
+537 QITRGHIRLSDKVTC

-598 DFSHSGQMTSEE
+598 DFSHSGQMTSEQ

-681 KIISENGISSGIR
+681 KIISENGISSGVR

-730 IKIKQVVDQIKDQEK
+730 IKIKQVIDQIKDQEK
-745 QINLLKQKISNDSK
+745 QINLLKHKITNDSK
-759 SDLINQVE
+759 SDLMNQVE

-796 AIGSGIIILASTVDE
+796 SIGSGIIILASTVDE

>member
-34 NDPTLLFTN
+34 NDPILLFTN

-148 LPHEKIIKI
+148 LPQEKIIKI

-172 GDTGPCGPCS
+172 GDTGPCGHCS

-352 KKIQAITAQEEDK
+352 KKIQAITAQEEVK

-387 KLNQFDGEIAFKLHD
+387 KLNQFDGEISFKLHD

-484 SDKQVC
+484 SDKQAC

-504 GQVGDVGEIFND
+504 GQVGDVGKIFND

-598 DFSHSGQMTSEE
+598 DFSHSGQMTSEQ

-681 KIISENGISSGIR
+681 KIISENGISSGVR

-730 IKIKQVVDQIKDQEK
+730 IKIKQVIDQIKDQEK
-745 QINLLKQKISNDSK
+745 QINLLKHKITNDSK
-759 SDLINQVE
+759 SDLMNQVE

-796 AIGSGIIILASTVDE
+796 SIGSGIIILASTVDE

-819 TKDITNQYHAGK
+819 TKDITNQYNAGK

>member
-148 LPHEKIIKI
+148 LPQEKIIKI

-254 EIDVFESL
+254 EIDIFESL
-262 IKHAAKILGVK
+262 IKHAAKILSVK

-484 SDKQVC
+484 SDKQAC

-718 AKELKTSKEELS
+718 AKELKTSKEDLS

>member
-1 MKQLT
+1 
-6 SNEIRHIFLEFFKE
+6 
-20 KNHTIVSSSSLVPH
+20 
-34 NDPTLLFTN
+34 
-43 AGMNQFKDYFLGQQK
+43 
-58 PKFLRAATSQKCV
+58 
-71 RAGGKHNDLE
+71 
-81 NVGYTARHHTFFEM
+81 
-95 LGNFSFGD
+95 
-103 YFKKEAIIF
+103 
-112 AWELLTEKFHIPAN
+112 
-126 KLLVTVYH
+126 
-134 EDEEAFDIWKNTIN
+134 
-148 LPHEKIIKI
+148 
-157 GDKSDKY
+157 
-164 ISDNFWMM
+164 
-172 GDTGPCGPCS
+172 
-182 EIFFDHGSE
+182 
-191 IPGGPPGSKNEDGDR
+191 
-206 FIEIWNLVFM
+206 
-216 QFNRKED
+216 
-223 GTMELLPKP
+223 
-232 SVDTGMGLERI
+232 
-243 SAVLQSVHSNY
+243 
-254 EIDVFESL
+254 
-262 IKHAAKILGVK
+262 
-273 DHLLPSLKVIADHV
+273 PSLKVIADHV

-329 LASIIQSVAE
+329 LASIILGVAE

-471 EAIIVDDNLVSEV
+471 EAIIVEENLVNEISG
-484 SDKQVC
+484 KQVC

-598 DFSHSGQMTSEE
+598 DFSHSGQMTSEQ

-796 AIGSGIIILASTVDE
+796 GIGSGIIILASTVDE

>member
-148 LPHEKIIKI
+148 LPQEKIIKI

-191 IPGGPPGSKNEDGDR
+191 IPGGPPGSENEDGDR

-462 SDIKTESSI
+462 SDIKSESSI

-484 SDKQVC
+484 SDKQAC

-504 GQVGDVGEIFND
+504 GQVGDVGKIFND

-730 IKIKQVVDQIKDQEK
+730 IKIKQVVDQIKDQDK

-869 EILNT
+869 EILKT

>member
-1 MKQLT
+1 MKPLT

-191 IPGGPPGSKNEDGDR
+191 IPGGPPGSENEDGDR

-216 QFNRKED
+216 QFNRRED

-254 EIDVFESL
+254 EIDLFQSL
-262 IKHAAKILGVK
+262 IKNAAKTLGVK

-329 LASIIQSVAE
+329 LASIILGVAE

-416 ENHIT
+416 ENQIT

-429 EMEKQKNQ
+429 EMEKQKKQ
-437 AKSANNFKAS
+437 AKSANNFKTT
-447 VQIKIDKEPTIFHGY
+447 VQIKIDKDPTIFHGY

-471 EAIIVDDNLVSEV
+471 EAIIVEENLVNEISG
-484 SDKQVC
+484 KQVC

-537 QIIQGHIGLSDKVTC
+537 QITQGHIRLSDKVTC
-552 VVNVKR
+552 VVNVQR

-598 DFSHSGQMTSEE
+598 DFSHSGQMTSEQ

-615 SLVNEEILKNNST
+615 SMVNEEILKNNAT

-681 KIISENGISSGIR
+681 KIISENGISSGVR

-718 AKELKTSKEELS
+718 AKELKTSKEDLS

-745 QINLLKQKISNDSK
+745 QINLLKQKITNDSK

-796 AIGSGIIILASTVDE
+796 GIGSGIIILASTVDE

-869 EILNT
+869 EVLNS

>member
-191 IPGGPPGSKNEDGDR
+191 IPGGPPGSENEDGDR

-216 QFNRKED
+216 QFNRRQD

-254 EIDVFESL
+254 EIDLFQSL
-262 IKHAAKILGVK
+262 IKNAAKTLGVK

-339 NMNEAYPELSVNI
+339 NMNEAYPELSINI
-352 KKIQAITAQEEDK
+352 KKIQAITEQEEDK

-387 KLNQFDGEIAFKLHD
+387 KLSQFDGEIAFKLHD

-416 ENHIT
+416 ENQIT

-437 AKSANNFKAS
+437 AKSANNFKTT
-447 VQIKIDKEPTIFHGY
+447 VQIKIDKDPTIFHGY

-471 EAIIVDDNLVSEV
+471 EAIIVEENLVNEISG
-484 SDKQVC
+484 KQVC
-490 SLVVNNTPFYAESG
+490 NLVVNNTPFYAESG

-598 DFSHSGQMTSEE
+598 DFSHSSQMTSEQI
-610 LCKVE
+610 CKVE
-615 SLVNEEILKNNST
+615 SLVNEEILKNNAT

-681 KIISENGISSGIR
+681 KIISENGISSGVR

-718 AKELKTSKEELS
+718 AKELKTSKEDLS

-745 QINLLKQKISNDSK
+745 QINLLKQKITNDSK

>member
-6 SNEIRHIFLEFFKE
+6 SNEIRYIFLEFFKE
-20 KNHTIVSSSSLVPH
+20 KNHTIVSSSSLVPN

-43 AGMNQFKDYFLGQQK
+43 AGMNQFKDYFLGQKK
-58 PKFLRAATSQKCV
+58 PKFLRAATSQKCI

-103 YFKKEAIIF
+103 YFKKDAIIF
-112 AWELLTEKFHIPAN
+112 AWELLTEKFHIPAA

-134 EDEEAFDIWKNTIN
+134 EDEEAYNIWKNTIN
-148 LPHEKIIKI
+148 LPSEKIIKI

-182 EIFFDHGSE
+182 EIFYDHGSE
-191 IPGGPPGSKNEDGDR
+191 ILGGPPGSQNEDGDR

-216 QFNRKED
+216 QYNRKDD
-223 GTMELLPKP
+223 GTMDLLPKP

-254 EIDVFESL
+254 EIDLFQNL
-262 IKHAAKILGVK
+262 IKHSAKILGIK
-273 DHLLPSLKVIADHV
+273 DNLLPSLKVIADHV

-329 LASIIQSVAE
+329 LASIIQSVTD
-339 NMNEAYPELSVNI
+339 NMNEPYPELSLNI
-352 KKIQAITAQEEDK
+352 KKIQAITVQEEDK

-373 MDLVDREIIRLKTE
+373 MDLLDREIIRLKTE
-387 KLNQFDGEIAFKLHD
+387 QLNQIDGEIAFKLHD
-402 TYGFPIDLTADICR
+402 TYGFPIDMTADICR

-429 EMEKQKNQ
+429 EMEKQRNQ

-447 VQIKIDKEPTIFHGY
+447 VQIKIDKQPTIFHGY
-462 SDIKTESSI
+462 SNIKTESSI
-471 EAIIVDDNLVSEV
+471 EAVIVGDNLVNEISG
-484 SDKQVC
+484 KQLC

-530 GVVVHIG
+530 GVIIHIG
-537 QIIQGHIGLSDKVTC
+537 QITRGHIRLSDKVTC

-598 DFSHSGQMTSEE
+598 DFSHSGQMTSEQ

-681 KIISENGISSGIR
+681 KIISENGISSGVR

-730 IKIKQVVDQIKDQEK
+730 IKIKQVIDQIKDQEK
-745 QINLLKQKISNDSK
+745 QINLLKHKITNDSK
-759 SDLINQVE
+759 SDLMNQVE

-796 AIGSGIIILASTVDE
+796 SIGSGIIILASTVDE

>member
-134 EDEEAFDIWKNTIN
+134 EDEEAFDIWKNNIN
-148 LPHEKIIKI
+148 LPQEKIIKI

-191 IPGGPPGSKNEDGDR
+191 IPGGPPGSENEDGDR

-254 EIDVFESL
+254 EIDLFQSL
-262 IKHAAKILGVK
+262 IKNAAKTLGVK

-339 NMNEAYPELSVNI
+339 NMNEAYPELSINI
-352 KKIQAITAQEEDK
+352 KKIQAITEQEEDK

-387 KLNQFDGEIAFKLHD
+387 KLSQFDGEIAFKLHD

-416 ENHIT
+416 ENQIT

-437 AKSANNFKAS
+437 AKSANNFKTT
-447 VQIKIDKEPTIFHGY
+447 VQIKIDKDPTIFHGY

-471 EAIIVDDNLVSEV
+471 EAIIVEENLVNEISG
-484 SDKQVC
+484 KQVC
-490 SLVVNNTPFYAESG
+490 NLVVNNTPFYAESG

-598 DFSHSGQMTSEE
+598 DFSHSGQMTSEQ

-615 SLVNEEILKNNST
+615 SMVNEEILKNNAT

-681 KIISENGISSGIR
+681 KIISENGISSGVR

-718 AKELKTSKEELS
+718 AKELKTSKEDLS

-745 QINLLKQKISNDSK
+745 QINLLKQKITNDSK